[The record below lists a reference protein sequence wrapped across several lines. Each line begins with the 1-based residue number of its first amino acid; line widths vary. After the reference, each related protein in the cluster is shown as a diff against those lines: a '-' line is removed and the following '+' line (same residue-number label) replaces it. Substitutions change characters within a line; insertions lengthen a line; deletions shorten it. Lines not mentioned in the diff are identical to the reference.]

1 SAPGV
6 SSGKVVAGDLTSTLL
21 NPEVGL
27 FLATQPNVSGKPKAY
42 LNWMLFDEQFKFV
55 ESSSGADVVEA
66 SGVVK

>member
-1 SAPGV
+1 MERKAGSVNTSLLSSIVSAFIGSAPGV

-42 LNWMLFDEQFKFV
+42 LNW
-55 ESSSGADVVEA
+55 
-66 SGVVK
+66 